1 MYAVRVYTTTTTKCH
16 SAVTSKN
23 AQMVWTI
30 GTAKITGNGADI
42 KGGITMLNAL
52 IVLGAL
58 LLIAAALIIYGC
70 AAADSDANNVPPSDD
85 YPEEWRWNK

>member
-1 MYAVRVYTTTTTKCH
+1 
-16 SAVTSKN
+16 
-23 AQMVWTI
+23 
-30 GTAKITGNGADI
+30 
-42 KGGITMLNAL
+42 MLNAL

-70 AAADSDANNVPPSDD
+70 AAADSDANNMPSSDD